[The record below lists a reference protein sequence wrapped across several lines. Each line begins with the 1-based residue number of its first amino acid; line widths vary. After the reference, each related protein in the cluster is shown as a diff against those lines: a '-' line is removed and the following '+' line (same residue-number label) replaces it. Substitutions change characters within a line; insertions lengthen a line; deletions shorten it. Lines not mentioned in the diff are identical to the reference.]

1 MLRTGGKSGF
11 TLAYRARSGPASN
24 TAAQDVTLTI
34 SAIGK
39 KRKKLNSKGKAGTSV
54 SVTFT
59 PTSGTANAQSVNATL
74 RKKLKK

>member
-1 MLRTGGKSGF
+1 
-11 TLAYRARSGPASN
+11 
-24 TAAQDVTLTI
+24 VTLTI

-59 PTSGTANAQSVNATL
+59 PTSGTANAQSENATL